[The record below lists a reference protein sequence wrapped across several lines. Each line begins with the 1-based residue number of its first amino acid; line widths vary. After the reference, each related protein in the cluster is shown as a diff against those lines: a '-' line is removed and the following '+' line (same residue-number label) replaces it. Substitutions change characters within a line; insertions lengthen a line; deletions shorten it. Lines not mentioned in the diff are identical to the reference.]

1 MGPSHASDRS
11 THRPRSEEGATAARL
26 TFDVSSLLVD
36 QGHGLMLFT
45 DAANP
50 TSHGVYG
57 RLGYEKVDE
66 MVEYSL
72 EPAQGERIRDA

>member
-1 MGPSHASDRS
+1 
-11 THRPRSEEGATAARL
+11 
-26 TFDVSSLLVD
+26 VSSLLVD